1 MKKVLVLYAKYGGG
15 HLSAANAITTY
26 IEDHYL
32 GKCDVKCVDLM
43 EVVSPFLNKTTTEA
57 YKQMAK
63 HAPKMW
69 KSIYYGA
76 RKGVW
81 AHISNAANEFMA
93 KRLLKLYK
101 EFSPDV
107 VISAH
112 PFGTQM
118 TSYLKEQGKV
128 NCTLATVL
136 TDFAPHEQWL
146 VGHEYCEYF
155 FVSNDKMRQD
165 MIDNYG
171 VPAEKVFTTGVPL
184 ANTFSYPFYDDETR
198 AKYHLKADKKLILFF
213 GGGEFGLGQKRTI
226 QILESLTKHLDEYQ
240 IIAISGRNKK
250 MNKRFTELAERVNNP
265 DLHVMKYCT
274 DVPDIMHISTLV
286 VTKPGGLTSSES
298 LASHLPIIITNPIPG
313 QEEENAEF
321 LDNSGAA
328 VWLKNDDDID
338 AVIDSILSDSEKL
351 QEMKE
356 KSVLIAKPNSTMD
369 ICKKILGE
377 F

>member
-15 HLSAANAITTY
+15 HMSAAKSITTY
-26 IEDHYL
+26 IEEHYY
-32 GKCDVKCVDLM
+32 GKYEVKCVDLM
-43 EVVSPFLNKTTTEA
+43 EYISPFFNKITTDA

-63 HAPKMW
+63 HSPKLW
-69 KSIYYGA
+69 KKIYYGS
-76 RKGVW
+76 RKGILS
-81 AHISNAANEFMA
+81 HISSKSNKIMA
-93 KRLLKLYK
+93 KKLFK
-101 EFSPDV
+101 LFIDFSPDI

-112 PFGTQM
+112 PFGNQM
-118 TSYLKEQGKV
+118 TSYLKQQGKV

-146 VGHEYCEYF
+146 VGQEYCNYF
-155 FVSNDKMRQD
+155 FVSNEKMKQD

-171 VPAEKVFTTGVPL
+171 TSADKIFTTGVPL
-184 ANTFSYPFYDDETR
+184 ANTFSYPFYDNQTIE
-198 AKYHLKADKKLILFF
+198 KYHLKKDKKLILFF
-213 GGGEFGLGQKRTI
+213 GGGEFGLGQKKTI
-226 QILESLTKHLDEYQ
+226 QILDSLTKHLNNYQ
-240 IIAISGRNKK
+240 IIAVSGRNKK
-250 MNKRFTELAERVNNP
+250 MNKKFAELATKLNNE

-321 LDNSGAA
+321 LEGSGAA
-328 VWLKNDDDID
+328 IWLKDSDDID
-338 AVIDSILSDSEKL
+338 TVINKILSNPAKL
-351 QEMKE
+351 QKMKE
-356 KSVLIAKPNSTMD
+356 KTELIAKPNSTMD
-369 ICKKILGE
+369 ICKKILGD

>member
-15 HLSAANAITTY
+15 HLSAANSITTY
-26 IEDHYL
+26 IEEHYY
-32 GKCDVKCVDLM
+32 GKYEVKCVDLM
-43 EVVSPFLNKTTTEA
+43 EYISPFLNKITTDA

-63 HAPKMW
+63 HSPKLW
-69 KSIYYGA
+69 KTIYYGS
-76 RKGVW
+76 RKGVLS
-81 AHISNAANEFMA
+81 HISNKSNEILA
-93 KRLLKLYK
+93 KKLFKLFK
-101 EFSPDV
+101 EFSPDI

-112 PFGTQM
+112 PFGNQM
-118 TSYLKEQGKV
+118 TSYLKQHGKV

-146 VGHEYCEYF
+146 VGQEYCEYF
-155 FVSNDKMRQD
+155 FVSNEKMRQD

-171 VPAEKVFTTGVPL
+171 TPAEKIFATGVPL
-184 ANTFSYPFYDDETR
+184 ANTFSYPFYDDQIQT
-198 AKYHLKADKKLILFF
+198 KYHLKKNKKLILFF

-226 QILESLTKHLDEYQ
+226 EILESLTKHIDEYQ

-250 MNKRFTELAERVNNP
+250 MNKKFAELAEKINNE

-274 DVPDIMHISTLV
+274 DVPGIMHLSTLV

-321 LDNSGAA
+321 LEGSGTAI
-328 VWLKNDDDID
+328 WLKDSDDID
-338 AVIDSILSDSEKL
+338 TVINNILNNPAKL

-356 KSVLIAKPNSTMD
+356 KTKLIAKPNSTMD
-369 ICKKILGE
+369 ICKKVLGD